1 MSELVD
7 SIRKSAREAYD
18 GRPVSYKWVQQV
30 ANSVAELEQRL
41 AAAEARIEELCVE
54 REVYREAGVNLSR
67 TACREDIDTEASR
80 IMEQRGETWG
90 EHLSEQGCRD
100 ETT

>member
-1 MSELVD
+1 MRGEMSDLANELRALCADECRNRIDYRCVICRGAD
-7 SIRKSAREAYD
+7 AVE
-18 GRPVSYKWVQQV
+18 
-30 ANSVAELEQRL
+30 RL

-90 EHLSEQGCRD
+90 EHLSEQGSR
-100 ETT
+100 